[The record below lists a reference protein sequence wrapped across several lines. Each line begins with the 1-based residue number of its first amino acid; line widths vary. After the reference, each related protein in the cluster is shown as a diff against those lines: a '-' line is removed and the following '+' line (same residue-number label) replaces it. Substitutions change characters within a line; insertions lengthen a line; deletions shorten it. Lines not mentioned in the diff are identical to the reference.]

1 MREKVSS
8 MAMIILIIISAV
20 LFVMSMTGNVDPILY
35 GSYVYFGIGMVV
47 TLIGAVAGLIANPS
61 GIKEMAIG
69 IVGMAIVFIA
79 GWVLADGSDY
89 VNFESMHLTE
99 GMSKFSGM
107 LLYSIYILFGA
118 SILTVVFS
126 WIHGLTR

>member
-8 MAMIILIIISAV
+8 MAMIILIVISAV

-35 GSYVYFGIGMVV
+35 GSYVFFGIGLVV
-47 TLIGAVAGLIANPS
+47 TLIGAVVGIIANPS
-61 GIKEMAIG
+61 GIKEMLIG
-69 IVGMAIVFIA
+69 IVGMVIVLVA
-79 GWVLADGSDY
+79 GWVLADGTDY
-89 VNFESMHLTE
+89 VNYKDLSE

-126 WIHGLTR
+126 WVHGLTR

>member
-1 MREKVSS
+1 MREKASS
-8 MAMIILIIISAV
+8 MAMIILIVISAV

-35 GSYVYFGIGMVV
+35 GSYVFFGIGLVV
-47 TLIGAVAGLIANPS
+47 ALVGAVIGMIANPS
-61 GIKEMAIG
+61 GIKEMLIG
-69 IVGMAIVFIA
+69 IVGMIIVLVA

-89 VNFESMHLTE
+89 VNYETIDLSE
-99 GMSKFSGM
+99 GMSQFSGM

-126 WIHGLTR
+126 WVHGLTR